1 MGTMAKDRMNDPIE
15 PEIVFL
21 GLIFVN
27 FLPLNI
33 LPKIKPPIS
42 EQTQIENK
50 YIIVSLKS
58 FCIIPSKI
66 INENIVK

>member
-1 MGTMAKDRMNDPIE
+1 MFKYVIKKGTSNKDRINDPTD
-15 PEIVFL
+15 PDIVLL

-42 EQTQIENK
+42 EQIHIENK
-50 YIIVSLKS
+50 KIV
-58 FCIIPSKI
+58 
-66 INENIVK
+66 

>member
-1 MGTMAKDRMNDPIE
+1 MEKNKIVKITEPID

-27 FLPLNI
+27 FGPLNI

-42 EQTQIENK
+42 EPAQHISKEKMSIFNCTKWEKIKKIEQK
-50 YIIVSLKS
+50 LKT
-58 FCIIPSKI
+58 
-66 INENIVK
+66 